1 MYLDPSFRWELWL
14 SEAPF
19 AAFAAVACSICLIC
33 SIHTAGV
40 ACLLT
45 RRASRPYYR
54 RHMPC
59 DRDDAPARHDQP
71 PTLFGGEKVPPA
83 EQSRPAPSPIIRAE
97 ANLLR
102 FPLFA
107 LQTKNLKT
115 LDGIECSGRMTRRGE
130 SYQFTYR
137 ATRNTARL
145 YPGPLARR
153 AHLAFLSL
161 LHEHGKPVPHPLTW
175 SWYDL
180 CRRMQISYSGNM
192 VRLLKD
198 AITATTGLLI
208 ESDLAFYAKA
218 DQKLIRTEQ
227 QALHLYD
234 RVVFVGTELPDGTK
248 ADQNLLWLSEWYR
261 QNLDAFFTAPLD
273 YALWKHLD
281 AKSTIAS
288 RLYEFLLVNLFGP
301 APVLRINYETLVRFL
316 PVQAEKYRS
325 QAERQLRDA
334 FQMLQAA
341 QVLKGAEWVASK
353 SGLAALLLSRGE
365 RLTHAAKKVPSL
377 AFFNPEEQAENVE
390 VKELRNVRPPEWQ
403 LLDLFYRDW
412 TGEPPPAPSDK
423 ELTQAR
429 ELLKRHGPHRAK
441 AIVKHALKHMKLQFP
456 NAKTFGAVSYY
467 LADAIADV
475 EREERRAQEDKQA
488 KERFAEEAKVQTEQR
503 REQEELETHWLPR
516 WKALNDVEQAE
527 IIRAVTKKFPHFVRF
542 PELLEKRCVREL
554 RDRKKAIAATESA
567 AA

>member
-1 MYLDPSFRWELWL
+1 MYLDTRFRWGLWL
-14 SEAPF
+14 PEAYF
-19 AAFAAVACSICLIC
+19 AAFGAATCFICLIC
-33 SIHTAGV
+33 SMHTAGV
-40 ACLLT
+40 ARLLT
-45 RRASRPYYR
+45 RGGLRSYYR
-54 RHMPC
+54 HHMPS
-59 DRDDAPARHDQP
+59 DREDTAGHYDQP
-71 PTLFGGEKVPPA
+71 PQLFGGEKVPA
-83 EQSRPAPSPIIRAE
+83 AASSRPVPSPIIRAE

-161 LHEHGKPVPHPLTW
+161 LNEQGTPTPHPLTW

-192 VRLLKD
+192 VRHLKD
-198 AITATTGLLI
+198 AITATAGLLI

-281 AKSTIAS
+281 AKSSIAS

-334 FQMLQAA
+334 FQMLKAT
-341 QVLKGAEWVASK
+341 QVLEDAEWTESK
-353 SGLAALLLSRGE
+353 SGLAVLLLSRGN
-365 RLTHAAKKVPSL
+365 RLTHVAKKTPSL
-377 AFFNPEEQAENVE
+377 ASFNAEEQAESVE

-403 LLDLFYRDW
+403 LLDQFYRDW

-429 ELLKRHGPHRAK
+429 ELLKRHGPSRAK
-441 AIVKHALKHMKLQFP
+441 AIIKHALKHMKVQFP
-456 NAKTFGAVSYY
+456 NAKTFGAVAYY

-475 EREERRAQEDKQA
+475 ERDERRAQLDKH
-488 KERFAEEAKVQTEQR
+488 EREQLAAEAEELAMQR
-503 REQEELETHWLPR
+503 RERQELETVWLSR
-516 WKALNDVEQAE
+516 WKALSDANQTE
-527 IIRAVTKKFPHFVRF
+527 IIRSVTQKFPHFVRF
-542 PELLEKRCVREL
+542 PELLEKRCVKEL
-554 RDRKKAIAATESA
+554 CDRSKAAAATQSTA
-567 AA
+567 A